1 MLPRVL
7 GEIPARIK
15 GYARDMTFGG
25 FLAPPRRA
33 RYSGVATAW
42 STSMVELTTGGR
54 LSGIFAAEDPYT
66 LARAWLA
73 EAEASEPEDADAVAL
88 ATVDRHGLPNV
99 RMVLLKEI
107 EHDQTRGGFVF
118 YTNFESAKG
127 QELKANAGA
136 AMVFHWKSLH
146 RQVRLRGEVE
156 LVGAEQADAY
166 YASRNYQSRIGAW
179 ASRQS
184 RPLANR
190 RTLLAEVAKLAARYP
205 LGPPRP
211 EHWGG
216 YRIRPVEIEFWG
228 QGDFRLHD
236 RFRWTRLKPDSTS
249 WTVQRL
255 SP

>member
-1 MLPRVL
+1 
-7 GEIPARIK
+7 
-15 GYARDMTFGG
+15 
-25 FLAPPRRA
+25 
-33 RYSGVATAW
+33 
-42 STSMVELTTGGR
+42 MVELTTGGR
-54 LSGIFAAEDPYT
+54 LGGIFAADDPYA
-66 LARAWLA
+66 LARTWLA
-73 EAEASEPEDADAVAL
+73 EAGASEPEDANAVAL
-88 ATVDRHGLPNV
+88 ATVDRHGMPNV
-99 RMVLLKEI
+99 RMVLVKEI
-107 EHDQTRGGFVF
+107 EPSPTRGGFVF

-127 QELKANAGA
+127 KELETGARA

-146 RQVRLRGEVE
+146 RQVRLRGPVE
-156 LVGAEQADAY
+156 RIGAEQADAY

-190 RTLLAEVAKLAARYP
+190 RTLLAEVARLAAKHT

-228 QGDFRLHD
+228 QGEFRLHD